1 MKIKRLHIRNIA
13 SIESGDIDFEKGLN
27 DPYTGDPAGLFL
39 IYGDTGAGK
48 TVILDCISMALYRR
62 TPRQNSVANR
72 RQNDF
77 LTAAGESLGVGDIEQ
92 YTRIGISA
100 GDECYTELVF
110 DGNDGVEYR
119 ARLELG
125 MMRKNGSRKGQL
137 QHRPS
142 KWKLRI
148 GDADWI
154 SGVREVESSI
164 LAAIGISFEQFGRMA
179 MLAQGQFAAF
189 LTGEKQEREA
199 ILEQLTSTGHFTR
212 YGEAIKEIYKK
223 HSEEV
228 KVAAARH
235 DSLSA
240 GRLSAEERESR
251 KIELAAIAT
260 SLEKLEEERKR
271 LELIRRALTAISEA
285 DRDLS
290 RRREEMKSLEALN
303 SDDDHTRMRS
313 LVEGW
318 DSTTE
323 PRQQLTELRRQTE
336 ALRHREEERIPLRGR
351 YVALY
356 ADLAARMIR
365 ERQMN
370 ERMETERKWLQSR
383 EADRD
388 LLLKSAEII
397 VRIENFSAS
406 RRVIDEKKEE
416 LATLLEAA
424 PRLAGNVAECEK
436 LLEECT
442 AAVERKQ
449 READDLQARLQSF
462 DQKRLADDLSAG
474 EQRINRLADLLTS
487 LGRIMDLEKE
497 ANAASEAVGRGE
509 RELTS
514 LAEETA
520 LRAREAEGLRTE
532 VEKALRIHDLM
543 EKGVDEAMVK
553 LRQSLAETGAE
564 ICPLCGSH
572 IGRLNEA
579 EDAIRSVLT
588 PSGQILA
595 EARKASEESE
605 KRLRESRRRESER
618 RGTIESDSRHLAEKE
633 RMLAKLYA
641 AFKADAAALGDPVA
655 QEIRAA
661 ARLTPLY
668 DRIRIR
674 TESMILECDK
684 EMTKIKG
691 ELEKAA
697 ALTAE
702 LGGVASGRKPL
713 DKALKNADKSLSEAR
728 KAQEKNVEL
737 TGRCRREIEE
747 RENTVAQIEK
757 ELPEELTT
765 RYPDWRRSASG
776 CISKLRAEAKEYEEH
791 QRSFDESSREGE
803 RLLRLTL
810 DLQGFRNDIKSL
822 HPDWD
827 DTPEAR
833 ETADS
838 DVAAEWRSLIAD
850 NSRLEGEI
858 KKCHEEMGRC
868 RTGLEGY
875 YSLSGRD
882 ETYLSSLVES
892 EAKIADIR
900 KELSA
905 LGEKFRSVADAT
917 VDLLRRR
924 GEAFTMLGVGEN
936 DPLPDAEATDAEIA
950 GNASR
955 RDELNVRKGVIER
968 EIAMADANEEQ
979 YLKAAAI
986 LTAATEV
993 RQRWEK
999 INAYFGGTRFRTLVQ
1014 ACILRPLLNNA
1025 NIYLSRITDRYLL
1038 TCSDDNEQLSILVR
1052 DRYQKDEV
1060 RSITVLSGGERF
1072 MISLSLSLALSS
1084 LNRPDMNVDILFIDE
1099 GFGTLDE
1106 KTLDSVMSTLERLQ
1120 EIAGQSGRRVGIISH
1135 REELDERIPVQ
1146 IRVRRNGEG
1155 RSRIEI
1161 G

>member
-27 DPYTGDPAGLFL
+27 DPYTGDPAGPFL

-199 ILEQLTSTGHFTR
+199 ILEQLTSTGPSTR

-318 DSTTE
+318 DSPTA
-323 PRQQLTELRRQTE
+323 PG
-336 ALRHREEERIPLRGR
+336 P

-833 ETADS
+833 EIAVS

-850 NSRLEGEI
+850 NSRLEGRL
-858 KKCHEEMGRC
+858 KN
-868 RTGLEGY
+868 L
-875 YSLSGRD
+875 SLF
-882 ETYLSSLVES
+882 
-892 EAKIADIR
+892 AC
-900 KELSA
+900 
-905 LGEKFRSVADAT
+905 GE
-917 VDLLRRR
+917 R
-924 GEAFTMLGVGEN
+924 GEDSGYPQGAFG
-936 DPLPDAEATDAEIA
+936 
-950 GNASR
+950 SR
-955 RDELNVRKGVIER
+955 REDQI
-968 EIAMADANEEQ
+968 
-979 YLKAAAI
+979 
-986 LTAATEV
+986 
-993 RQRWEK
+993 
-999 INAYFGGTRFRTLVQ
+999 
-1014 ACILRPLLNNA
+1014 
-1025 NIYLSRITDRYLL
+1025 
-1038 TCSDDNEQLSILVR
+1038 
-1052 DRYQKDEV
+1052 
-1060 RSITVLSGGERF
+1060 
-1072 MISLSLSLALSS
+1072 
-1084 LNRPDMNVDILFIDE
+1084 
-1099 GFGTLDE
+1099 
-1106 KTLDSVMSTLERLQ
+1106 
-1120 EIAGQSGRRVGIISH
+1120 GRRCDS
-1135 REELDERIPVQ
+1135 
-1146 IRVRRNGEG
+1146 
-1155 RSRIEI
+1155 
-1161 G
+1161 